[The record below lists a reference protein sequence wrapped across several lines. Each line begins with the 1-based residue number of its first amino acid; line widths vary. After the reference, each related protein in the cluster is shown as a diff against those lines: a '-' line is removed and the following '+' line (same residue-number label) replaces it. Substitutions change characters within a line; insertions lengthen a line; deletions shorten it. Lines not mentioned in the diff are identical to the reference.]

1 MHKAGQVMRQAVY
14 NIYMY
19 RMDYIQV
26 FVLTKLCQFLL
37 IAPMTTIVFKLM
49 LRVTGYTHI
58 TQQNIQSF
66 MAHPFVI
73 LMIILLIMLMLLF
86 IYYEM
91 GFLFLMAFYHQRG
104 IRYRLLHIWQQ
115 LNRKVLSFFS
125 IQVIFLIIY
134 IALLLPLASF
144 IFPLTFIQAM
154 SIPHFLTDEIM
165 SNRSGRLLYT
175 AVAIVLVIIGIR
187 SMLALPIFTIQPKI
201 SIVRSL
207 IQSWRFSKR
216 GLLELLGLLALLVTF
231 HMLVM
236 IGITIISTLPLYI
249 LERLIPS
256 TALVTAGLTLAFLEM
271 VFVALFS
278 MLQAMISQVM
288 VAVTYNTTAFGKTR
302 FTPKFKKMRYK
313 PLPFIV
319 LVVFIFLSV
328 MNIISLENSVYAPD
342 TKIIAHRG
350 YTTGN
355 VENTISGL
363 VSAASSGADLIEID
377 IQQTVDGQFVVFH
390 DQTLRRLTGKNGVI
404 ANMTLGELK
413 TLTIH
418 ANGFND
424 KISSLD
430 DFIEVAKT
438 LNVSLL
444 IELKVHGKETEDIL
458 PKLVE
463 KLKAY
468 KVLDTYYVQSSDPQ
482 KMAQLKK
489 LAPNLRVGIVY
500 ALNIGPMDETVDF
513 ISLEEAWVTDQL
525 ISEMKQQKIDLFVW
539 TLNNDQSLQDFIR
552 KNVNGVITD
561 LPDIAMKIRKKQNE
575 REYFLQRL
583 LNLLQFMF

>member
-1 MHKAGQVMRQAVY
+1 MHKEGQVMRQAVY
-14 NIYMY
+14 NIYLY
-19 RMDYIQV
+19 RFDYIQV
-26 FVLTKLCQFLL
+26 FALIKLFQFLL
-37 IAPMTTIVFKLM
+37 IVPMTAIVFKLM

-58 TQQNIQSF
+58 TEQNIQSF
-66 MAHPFVI
+66 MVHPFVI
-73 LMIILLIMLMLLF
+73 SMIIILIMLMLLF

-91 GFLFLMAFYHQRG
+91 GFLFLLAYYQQRG
-104 IRYRLLHIWQQ
+104 IRYRYLHIWQQ
-115 LNRKVLSFFS
+115 LNRKVISFFS
-125 IQVIFLIIY
+125 IQVILLFLY
-134 IALLLPLASF
+134 IALLWPLVSF
-144 IFPLTFIQAM
+144 IFPLTLTQAM
-154 SIPHFLTDEIM
+154 SIPHFLKDEIM
-165 SNRSGRLLYT
+165 CSRSGRLLY
-175 AVAIVLVIIGIR
+175 AVVVIVLIIVGIR
-187 SMLALPIFTIQPKI
+187 SILALPIFAIHPKI
-201 SIVRSL
+201 SLFRSL
-207 IQSWRFSKR
+207 IQSWRLSKQ
-216 GLLELLGLLALLVTF
+216 GLFKILGLLAMIVAVHLLV
-231 HMLVM
+231 ML
-236 IGITIISTLPLYI
+236 GITLISTLPLYI

-256 TALVTAGLTLAFLEM
+256 TALVTASITLAFLEI

-278 MLQAMISQVM
+278 LLQAMFSQVL
-288 VAVTYNTTAFGKTR
+288 VAFTYNTPLGKSR
-302 FTPKFKKMRYK
+302 FTPKFRRRRNK
-313 PLPFIV
+313 PLLFIV
-319 LVVFIFLSV
+319 LFVFITLSV
-328 MNIISLENSVYAPD
+328 INIISLEKSVYAPD

-350 YTTGN
+350 YTEGN

-363 VSAASSGADLIEID
+363 VSAASAGADLIEAD

-390 DQTLRRLTGKNGVI
+390 DRTLRRLTGKNGVI

-430 DFIEVAKT
+430 DFIEIAKA

-444 IELKVHGKETEDIL
+444 IELKVHGKETEDVL

-468 KVLDTYYVQSSDPQ
+468 KVLDKYYVQSSDPQ
-482 KMAQLKK
+482 MMSQLKK

-539 TLNNDQSLQDFIR
+539 TLNKEQSLHDFIR

-561 LPDIAMKIRKKQNE
+561 LPDVALKLRKKQNQ
-575 REYFLQRL
+575 REYFLHRI

>member
-1 MHKAGQVMRQAVY
+1 MHKEGQVMRQAVY
-14 NIYMY
+14 NIYLY
-19 RMDYIQV
+19 RFDYIQV
-26 FVLTKLCQFLL
+26 FALIKLFQFLL
-37 IAPMTTIVFKLM
+37 IVPMTAIVFKLM

-58 TQQNIQSF
+58 TEQNIQSF
-66 MAHPFVI
+66 MVHPFVI
-73 LMIILLIMLMLLF
+73 SMIILLIMLMLLF

-91 GFLFLMAFYHQRG
+91 GFLFLMAFYQQRG
-104 IRYRLLHIWQQ
+104 IRYRYLHIWQQ
-115 LNRKVLSFFS
+115 LNRKVISFFS
-125 IQVIFLIIY
+125 IQVILLFLY
-134 IALLLPLASF
+134 IALLWPLVSF
-144 IFPLTFIQAM
+144 IFPLTLTQAM
-154 SIPHFLTDEIM
+154 SIPHFFNDEIM
-165 SNRSGRLLYT
+165 SSRSGRLLY
-175 AVAIVLVIIGIR
+175 AVVVIVLIIVGIR
-187 SMLALPIFTIQPKI
+187 SILALPIFAIQPKI
-201 SIVRSL
+201 SLFRSL
-207 IQSWRFSKR
+207 IQSWRLSKQ
-216 GLLELLGLLALLVTF
+216 GLFKLLGLLAMIVAVHLLV
-231 HMLVM
+231 ML
-236 IGITIISTLPLYI
+236 GITLISTLPLYI

-256 TALVTAGLTLAFLEM
+256 TALVTAAITLAFLEI
-271 VFVALFS
+271 VFVVLFS
-278 MLQAMISQVM
+278 LLQAMFSQVL
-288 VAVTYNTTAFGKTR
+288 VAFTSNTPLGKSR
-302 FTPKFKKMRYK
+302 FTPKFRRRRNK
-313 PLPFIV
+313 PLLFIV
-319 LVVFIFLSV
+319 LFVFIALSV
-328 MNIISLENSVYAPD
+328 INIISLEKSVYAPD

-350 YTTGN
+350 YTEGN

-363 VSAASSGADLIEID
+363 VSAASAGADLIEAD

-390 DQTLRRLTGKNGVI
+390 DRTLRRLTGKNGVI

-430 DFIEVAKT
+430 DFIEIAKA

-444 IELKVHGKETEDIL
+444 IELKVHGKETEDVL

-468 KVLDTYYVQSSDPQ
+468 KVLDKYYVQSSDPQ
-482 KMAQLKK
+482 MMSQLKK

-525 ISEMKQQKIDLFVW
+525 IAEMKQQKIDLFVW
-539 TLNNDQSLQDFIR
+539 TLNKDQSLHDFIR

-561 LPDIAMKIRKKQNE
+561 LPDVALKLRKKQNQ
-575 REYFLQRL
+575 REYFLQRI

>member
-91 GFLFLMAFYHQRG
+91 GFLFLMAFYQQRG

-165 SNRSGRLLYT
+165 SSRSGRLLYT
-175 AVAIVLVIIGIR
+175 AVAIVLVITGIR

-302 FTPKFKKMRYK
+302 FTSKFKKMRYK

>member
-1 MHKAGQVMRQAVY
+1 MHKTGQVMRQAIY

-19 RMDYIQV
+19 RFDYIQV
-26 FVLTKLCQFLL
+26 FALIRLFQFLL
-37 IAPMTTIVFKLM
+37 IVPVTAIVFKLM

-58 TQQNIQSF
+58 TEQNIQSF
-66 MAHPFVI
+66 MGHPFVI
-73 LMIILLIMLMLLF
+73 SMIILLIMLILLF

-91 GFLFLMAFYHQRG
+91 GFLFLMAFHQQRG
-104 IRYRLLHIWQQ
+104 SRYRFLHIWQQ
-115 LNRKVLSFFS
+115 LNRKVISFFS
-125 IQVIFLIIY
+125 IQVIFLFIY
-134 IALLLPLASF
+134 IALLWPLASF
-144 IFPLTFIQAM
+144 IFPLSLTQIM

-165 SNRSGRLLYT
+165 SSRSGRLLYA
-175 AVAIVLVIIGIR
+175 AVVIVLIIVGIR
-187 SMLALPIFTIQPKI
+187 SILALPIFTIQPKI
-201 SIVRSL
+201 SIIRSL

-216 GLLELLGLLALLVTF
+216 GLFELIGILAMLVSVLLLV
-231 HMLVM
+231 ML
-236 IGITIISTLPLYI
+236 GITLISTLPLYI

-256 TALVTAGLTLAFLEM
+256 TAHVTAGITLAFLEM
-271 VFVALFS
+271 VFVVLFS
-278 MLQAMISQVM
+278 LLQAMFSQVM
-288 VAVTYNTTAFGKTR
+288 VAFLYNLPVLRKSWFK
-302 FTPKFKKMRYK
+302 PKFKKRRYK
-313 PLPFIV
+313 PLTFIIV
-319 LVVFIFLSV
+319 VVFIVLSV
-328 MNIISLENSVYAPD
+328 MNVISLEKSVYAPD

-350 YTTGN
+350 YTKGN

-430 DFIEVAKT
+430 DFIEIAKA

-444 IELKVHGKETEDIL
+444 IELKVHGKEKEDVL
-458 PKLVE
+458 PKLVK

-468 KVLDTYYVQSSDPQ
+468 KVLDRYYVQSSDPQ
-482 KMAQLKK
+482 MMSQLKK

-539 TLNNDQSLQDFIR
+539 TLNNNQSLHDFIR

-561 LPDIAMKIRKKQNE
+561 LPDIALDIRTKQNE
-575 REYFLQRL
+575 REYFLQRI
-583 LNLLQFMF
+583 LNLFQFMF

>member
-1 MHKAGQVMRQAVY
+1 MHKTGQVMRQAVY

-19 RMDYIQV
+19 RFDYIQV
-26 FVLTKLCQFLL
+26 FALIRLFQFLL
-37 IAPMTTIVFKLM
+37 IVPVTAIVFKLM

-58 TQQNIQSF
+58 TEQNIQSF
-66 MAHPFVI
+66 MGHPFVI
-73 LMIILLIMLMLLF
+73 SMIILLIMLILLF

-91 GFLFLMAFYHQRG
+91 GFLFLMAFHQQRG
-104 IRYRLLHIWQQ
+104 SRYRFLHIWQQ
-115 LNRKVLSFFS
+115 LNRKVISFFS
-125 IQVIFLIIY
+125 IQVIFLFIY
-134 IALLLPLASF
+134 IALLWPLASF
-144 IFPLTFIQAM
+144 IFPLTLTQIM

-165 SNRSGRLLYT
+165 SSRSGRLLYA
-175 AVAIVLVIIGIR
+175 AVVIVLIIVGIR
-187 SMLALPIFTIQPKI
+187 SIMALPIFTIQPKI
-201 SIVRSL
+201 SIIRSF
-207 IQSWRFSKR
+207 IQSWHFSKR
-216 GLLELLGLLALLVTF
+216 GLFELIGILAMLVSVLLLV
-231 HMLVM
+231 MLGV
-236 IGITIISTLPLYI
+236 TLISTLPLYI

-256 TALVTAGLTLAFLEM
+256 TAHVTAGITLAFLEM
-271 VFVALFS
+271 VFVVLFS
-278 MLQAMISQVM
+278 FLQAMFSQVM
-288 VAVTYNTTAFGKTR
+288 VAFLYNMHVLSKSWFK
-302 FTPKFKKMRYK
+302 PKFKKRRNK
-313 PLPFIV
+313 PLTLIIV
-319 LVVFIFLSV
+319 VVFIVLSV
-328 MNIISLENSVYAPD
+328 MNVISLEKSVYAPD

-350 YTTGN
+350 YTKGN

-413 TLTIH
+413 TLTVH

-430 DFIEVAKT
+430 DFIEIAKA

-444 IELKVHGKETEDIL
+444 IELKVHGKEKEDVL
-458 PKLVE
+458 PKLVK

-468 KVLDTYYVQSSDPQ
+468 KVLDKYYVQSSDPQ
-482 KMAQLKK
+482 MMSQLKK

-525 ISEMKQQKIDLFVW
+525 ISEMRQQKIDLFVW
-539 TLNNDQSLQDFIR
+539 TLNNNQSIHEFIR

-561 LPDIAMKIRKKQNE
+561 LPDIALDIRTKQNE
-575 REYFLQRL
+575 REYFLQRI
-583 LNLLQFMF
+583 LNLFQFMF

>member
-1 MHKAGQVMRQAVY
+1 MHKAGQVMRQTIY

-19 RMDYIQV
+19 RIDYIQV
-26 FVLTKLCQFLL
+26 FALIKLFQFLL
-37 IAPMTTIVFKLM
+37 IVPMMAIVFKLM

-58 TQQNIQSF
+58 TRQNVQSF
-66 MAHPFVI
+66 MVHPFVI
-73 LMIILLIMLMLLF
+73 VMIIFLIMLMLLF

-91 GFLFLMAFYHQRG
+91 GFLFLMAYYQQRG
-104 IRYRLLHIWQQ
+104 IRYRYLHIWQQ
-115 LNRKVLSFFS
+115 LNRKVIYFFS

-144 IFPLTFIQAM
+144 IFPLTFTPAM

-165 SNRSGRLLYT
+165 SSRSGRLLYA
-175 AVAIVLVIIGIR
+175 AVAIVLVIVGIR
-187 SMLALPIFTIQPKI
+187 SILALPIFTIQPKI
-201 SIVRSL
+201 SIFRSL

-216 GLLELLGLLALLVTF
+216 GLFELLGLLAMLVTVY
-231 HMLVM
+231 MLVM
-236 IGITIISTLPLYI
+236 LGITIISTLPLYI

-256 TALVTAGLTLAFLEM
+256 VALVTAGITLAFLEM
-271 VFVALFS
+271 VFVVLFS
-278 MLQAMISQVM
+278 LLQAMFSQVM
-288 VAVTYNTTAFGKTR
+288 VAVTYNTSVLGKSR
-302 FTPKFKKMRYK
+302 FTPKFKKRRYK
-313 PLPFIV
+313 PLSFIV
-319 LVVFIFLSV
+319 LVVFIVLSV
-328 MNIISLENSVYAPD
+328 MNIISLEKSVYAPD

-350 YTTGN
+350 YTKGN

-363 VSAASSGADLIEID
+363 VSAASAGADLIEID
-377 IQQTVDGQFVVFH
+377 IQQTEDGQFVVFH

-482 KMAQLKK
+482 MMTQLKK

-500 ALNIGPMDETVDF
+500 TLNIGPMDETVDF
-513 ISLEEAWVTDQL
+513 ISLEESWVTDQL
-525 ISEMKQQKIDLFVW
+525 IAEVKQQKIDLFVW
-539 TLNNDQSLQDFIR
+539 TLNKDRSLQEFIR

-561 LPDIAMKIRKKQNE
+561 LPDIALDIRKKQNE
-575 REYFLQRL
+575 REYFLQRI

>member
-1 MHKAGQVMRQAVY
+1 MRQAFY

-19 RMDYIQV
+19 RIDYIQV
-26 FVLTKLCQFLL
+26 LSLIKLLQFLL
-37 IAPMTTIVFKLM
+37 IVPMMAIVFKLM

-58 TQQNIQSF
+58 TELNIQSF

-73 LMIILLIMLMLLF
+73 SMIILLTMLMLLF

-91 GFLFLMAFYHQRG
+91 GFLFLMAFYQQRG
-104 IRYRLLHIWQQ
+104 IRYRFLHIWQQ
-115 LNRKVLSFFS
+115 LNRKVISFFS
-125 IQVIFLIIY
+125 IQIIFLFIY
-134 IALLLPLASF
+134 IALFLPLASF
-144 IFPLTFIQAM
+144 IFPLTLTQAM

-165 SNRSGRLLYT
+165 STRSGRLLY
-175 AVAIVLVIIGIR
+175 AVVVIVLIIVGIR
-187 SMLALPIFTIQPKI
+187 SILALPIFAIQPKI
-201 SIVRSL
+201 SLFRSL
-207 IQSWRFSKR
+207 IQSWRLSKQ
-216 GLLELLGLLALLVTF
+216 GLFKLLGLLAMLVTV
-231 HMLVM
+231 HLLMML
-236 IGITIISTLPLYI
+236 GITLISTLPLYI

-256 TALVTAGLTLAFLEM
+256 TALVTAAITLAFLEM
-271 VFVALFS
+271 VFVVLFS
-278 MLQAMISQVM
+278 ILQAMFSQVL
-288 VAVTYNTTAFGKTR
+288 VAFTYNTPLGKSR
-302 FTPKFKKMRYK
+302 FTPKFRRRRYK
-313 PLPFIV
+313 PLLFIV
-319 LVVFIFLSV
+319 LVVFIALSV
-328 MNIISLENSVYAPD
+328 INVISLEKSVYAPD

-350 YTTGN
+350 YTEGN

-363 VSAASSGADLIEID
+363 VSAASAGADLIEVD

-390 DQTLRRLTGKNGVI
+390 DRTLRRLTGKNGVI

-430 DFIEVAKT
+430 DFIEIAKA

-468 KVLDTYYVQSSDPQ
+468 KVLDTFYVQSSDPQ
-482 KMAQLKK
+482 MMTQLKK

-500 ALNIGPMDETVDF
+500 ALNIGPMVETVDF

-525 ISEMKQQKIDLFVW
+525 ISELKQQKLDLFVW
-539 TLNNDQSLQDFIR
+539 TLNKDQSLHEFIR

-561 LPDIAMKIRKKQNE
+561 LPDMALKIRKKQNE
-575 REYFLQRL
+575 REYFLQRI

>member
-1 MHKAGQVMRQAVY
+1 MRQAVY

-19 RMDYIQV
+19 RFDYIQV
-26 FVLTKLCQFLL
+26 FALIRLFQFLL
-37 IAPMTTIVFKLM
+37 IVPVTAIVFKLM
-49 LRVTGYTHI
+49 LQVTGYTHI
-58 TQQNIQSF
+58 TEQNIQSF
-66 MAHPFVI
+66 MGHPFVI
-73 LMIILLIMLMLLF
+73 SMIILLIMLILLF

-91 GFLFLMAFYHQRG
+91 GFLFLMAFHQQRG
-104 IRYRLLHIWQQ
+104 SRYRFLHIWQQ
-115 LNRKVLSFFS
+115 LNRKVISFFS
-125 IQVIFLIIY
+125 IQVIFLFIY
-134 IALLLPLASF
+134 IALLWPLASF
-144 IFPLTFIQAM
+144 IFPLTLTQIM

-165 SNRSGRLLYT
+165 SSRSGRLLYA
-175 AVAIVLVIIGIR
+175 AVVIVLIIVGIR
-187 SMLALPIFTIQPKI
+187 SILALPIFTIQPKI
-201 SIVRSL
+201 SIIRSF

-216 GLLELLGLLALLVTF
+216 GLFELIGILAMLISVLLLVMF
-231 HMLVM
+231 
-236 IGITIISTLPLYI
+236 GITLVSILPLYI

-256 TALVTAGLTLAFLEM
+256 TAHVTAGITLAFLEM
-271 VFVALFS
+271 VFVVLFS
-278 MLQAMISQVM
+278 LLQAMFSQVM
-288 VAVTYNTTAFGKTR
+288 VAFLYNLPVLRKSWFK
-302 FTPKFKKMRYK
+302 PKFKKRRYK
-313 PLPFIV
+313 PLTFIIV
-319 LVVFIFLSV
+319 VVFIVLSV
-328 MNIISLENSVYAPD
+328 MNVISLEKSVYAPD

-350 YTTGN
+350 YTKGN

-418 ANGFND
+418 SNGFND

-430 DFIEVAKT
+430 DFIEIAKA

-444 IELKVHGKETEDIL
+444 IELKVHGKEKEDVL
-458 PKLVE
+458 PKLVK

-468 KVLDTYYVQSSDPQ
+468 KVLDKYYVQSSDPQ
-482 KMAQLKK
+482 MMSQLKK

-539 TLNNDQSLQDFIR
+539 TLNHNQSLHDFIR

-561 LPDIAMKIRKKQNE
+561 LPDIALDIRTKQNE
-575 REYFLQRL
+575 REYFLQRI
-583 LNLLQFMF
+583 LNLFQFMF

>member
-1 MHKAGQVMRQAVY
+1 MHKEGQVMRQAFY

-19 RMDYIQV
+19 RIDYIQV
-26 FVLTKLCQFLL
+26 FALIKLFQLLL
-37 IAPMTTIVFKLM
+37 IVPVTAIVFKLM
-49 LRVTGYTHI
+49 LRVTGFTHI
-58 TQQNIQSF
+58 TEQNIQSF

-73 LMIILLIMLMLLF
+73 SMIILLIMLILLV

-91 GFLFLMAFYHQRG
+91 GFLFLMAFYQQRG
-104 IRYRLLHIWQQ
+104 IRYRYLHIWQQ
-115 LNRKVLSFFS
+115 LNRKVISFFS
-125 IQVIFLIIY
+125 IQVIFLFIY
-134 IALLLPLASF
+134 IALLLPVASF
-144 IFPLTFIQAM
+144 IFPLTLTQAM

-165 SNRSGRLLYT
+165 SSRSGRLLY
-175 AVAIVLVIIGIR
+175 AVVVIVFVIVGIR
-187 SMLALPIFTIQPKI
+187 SILALPIFTIQPKI
-201 SIVRSL
+201 SLFRSL
-207 IQSWRFSKR
+207 IHSWRFSKQ
-216 GLLELLGLLALLVTF
+216 GLFKLLGLLA
-231 HMLVM
+231 MLVM
-236 IGITIISTLPLYI
+236 VLLLVMLGITLISTLPLYI

-256 TALVTAGLTLAFLEM
+256 TALVTAAITLAFLEM
-271 VFVALFS
+271 VFVVLFS
-278 MLQAMISQVM
+278 ILQAMFSQVM
-288 VAVTYNTTAFGKTR
+288 VTFIYNTPVLGKSR
-302 FTPKFKKMRYK
+302 FTPKFRRRRYK
-313 PLPFIV
+313 PLLFIV
-319 LVVFIFLSV
+319 VVVFIALSV
-328 MNIISLENSVYAPD
+328 MNIISLEKSVYAPD

-350 YTTGN
+350 FTEGN

-363 VSAASSGADLIEID
+363 VSAASAGADLIEVD

-390 DQTLRRLTGKNGVI
+390 DRTLRRLTGKNGVI
-404 ANMTLGELK
+404 SNMTLGELK

-430 DFIEVAKT
+430 DFIEIAKT

-444 IELKVHGKETEDIL
+444 IELKVHGKETEDVL
-458 PKLVE
+458 PKLVD

-482 KMAQLKK
+482 MMSQLKK

-539 TLNNDQSLQDFIR
+539 TLNKDQSLHEFIR

-561 LPDIAMKIRKKQNE
+561 LPDMALKIRKKQNE
-575 REYFLQRL
+575 REYFLQRI